1 MENEKDV
8 QDIKERLVRIEV
20 LLEQSSSTRALEIKA
35 IEEKIT
41 VANHRISDLEN
52 TISWLWKTA
61 IGGLIAGAISILFR
75 FI

>member
-20 LLEQSSSTRALEIKA
+20 LLEQNSSTRALEIKSL
-35 IEEKIT
+35 EEKIS
-41 VANHRISDLEN
+41 VANHRIVDLED

-61 IGGLIAGAISILFR
+61 IGGLIVGAVDILFR

>member
-35 IEEKIT
+35 VEEKIT
-41 VANHRISDLEN
+41 VANHRIADLEN

-61 IGGLIAGAISILFR
+61 IGGLIAGAVSILFR

>member
-20 LLEQSSSTRALEIKA
+20 LLEQSSSTRALEIKSL
-35 IEEKIT
+35 EEKIS
-41 VANHRISDLEN
+41 VANHRIVDLED

-61 IGGLIAGAISILFR
+61 ISGLIVGAVGILFR

>member
-61 IGGLIAGAISILFR
+61 IGGLIAGAVSILFR

>member
-8 QDIKERLVRIEV
+8 QDIKERFVRIEV

-61 IGGLIAGAISILFR
+61 IGGLIAGAVSILFR